1 MAHRLRARLVL
12 GAVDEQQGI
21 LAPVGVLL
29 SELGG
34 KLRDK
39 EAERTAVGVRLRY
52 GAVKAPACADCEL
65 HGEARVDRPRCLRVP
80 LALKTPLA
88 PAEVEMVEPGLVKV
102 EYANSA
108 RQLRQHELGIM
119 LPE

>member
-12 GAVDEQQGI
+12 GTVDEQQGI

-29 SELGG
+29 GELGG
-34 KLRDK
+34 KLRD
-39 EAERTAVGVRLRY
+39 EEVESTAVGVRLRH
-52 GAVKAPACADCEL
+52 GAVEAPACADGEL

-80 LALKTPLA
+80 LALQTPLA

-102 EYANSA
+102 DYPYPA
-108 RQLRQHELGIM
+108 RQLRQHELCIM